1 MQKKIKYQHNMSE
14 NNNERKSG
22 LDKRIVLFFVF
33 AVLCVAAFLIV
44 ILVKSCDADHE
55 EKEYEEIQQE
65 EVVMVPQTHHLQ
77 LFS

>member
-1 MQKKIKYQHNMSE
+1 MSD
-14 NNNERKSG
+14 NRERKGG

-55 EKEYEEIQQE
+55 EKIEEQQLQE
-65 EVVMVPQTHHLQ
+65 EVVMIPQSETIN
-77 LFS
+77 FVA

>member
-1 MQKKIKYQHNMSE
+1 MSD
-14 NNNERKSG
+14 NNRERKSG

-55 EKEYEEIQQE
+55 EKIEEQQIQD
-65 EVVMVPQTHHLQ
+65 EVVMIPQTEVIQQ
-77 LFS
+77 LA

>member
-1 MQKKIKYQHNMSE
+1 MSK
-14 NNNERKSG
+14 NNNERKGG

-33 AVLCVAAFLIV
+33 AVLCVAAFLVV

-65 EVVMVPQTHHLQ
+65 VVMVLQNHQLQ

>member
-1 MQKKIKYQHNMSE
+1 MSG
-14 NNNERKSG
+14 NNNERKST

-33 AVLCVAAFLIV
+33 AVACIIAFLIV

-65 EVVMVPQTHHLQ
+65 VVMVPQTDRIQ
-77 LFS
+77 LIS

>member
-1 MQKKIKYQHNMSE
+1 MSQ
-14 NNNERKSG
+14 NNRERKGG

-33 AVLCVAAFLIV
+33 AVACVAAFLIV

-55 EKEYEEIQQE
+55 ENEIQKMEQQE
-65 EVVMVPQTHHLQ
+65 IGMLPETSNCLQ

>member
-1 MQKKIKYQHNMSE
+1 MSG
-14 NNNERKSG
+14 NNNERKST

-33 AVLCVAAFLIV
+33 AVACIIDFLIV

-65 EVVMVPQTHHLQ
+65 VVMVPQTDRIQ
-77 LFS
+77 LIS